1 MPTRTARLNVTGMS
15 CANCSATIEDALDD
29 LDGVASAN
37 ANYATDEGSVEYDP
51 EAVSLGEIYAAI
63 ESAGYGAVSETV
75 TVAITDMSCANCAE
89 TNAEALESTP
99 GVTEATV
106 NYATDEAQVRY
117 NPADASLG
125 DLYDAIE
132 SAGYSPVREGGG
144 GNGASGTG
152 SGDGDGAGASGDAG
166 RDARDAAR
174 EEEIRRQLRLTLFGA
189 LLSVPLLAFMADH
202 LLFGGEIFPE
212 TVFGVSIGWVQF
224 LLATPVQVVLGRPFY
239 RNSSKALVT
248 NGRANMDVLIALG
261 STTAYLYSVA
271 ALSGAIAGSLY
282 FDTAAFILVFITL
295 GNYLEA
301 RSKGRAGEA
310 LRKLLEM
317 EADTATLVD
326 RAASETPH
334 ADGEAVDE
342 DGTEREVPIDEVDV
356 GDRMKIRPGEKIPT
370 DGVVVDGQS
379 AVDESMVTG
388 ESVPVEKEAGDEV
401 VGSTVNENG
410 VLVVEATKVGAD
422 TALQQIVRT
431 VKEAQSRQPDIQNL
445 ADRISAYF
453 VPAVIANALL
463 WGLVWF
469 LFPEA
474 LAGFVNALPL
484 WGLVAGGPSAA
495 GGAVSVSEFA
505 VVVFASS
512 VLIACPCALGLA
524 TPAATMVGTTI
535 GAGHGVL
542 FKGGDVLERAKD
554 VDTVIFDKTGT
565 LTEGEMELTD
575 VVAFDRDGNPIS
587 DGGTAPD
594 GGTASKPGFG
604 DADFVAPD
612 ADRDPADEVLRLAA
626 AAERGSEHPLARA
639 IVDGARERGLEIP
652 EPDAFENVPGHGVRA
667 TVGSDES
674 DGGSEVL
681 VGNQKLLRDNEI
693 DPSPAAAEME
703 RLESEGKTAMLVA
716 RVPAGTN
723 EGRLVGI
730 VADADTVKPSAAD
743 AVAALRDR
751 GIDVMMITGDNERTA
766 RAVAEQVGID
776 PGNVRAE
783 VLPEDKSEAVEEI
796 QADGRKAMMVGD
808 GVNDAPALAVAYVG
822 TAIGS
827 GTDVAIEAA
836 DVTLMRDDPLDVAK
850 AIRISDATLQKIKQN
865 LVWALGY
872 NTLMIPLASLG
883 LLQPALAAGAMALSS
898 VSVLANSLLF
908 RRYEPDRDYRLLGRL
923 R

>member
-1 MPTRTARLNVTGMS
+1 MPTRTAHLNVTGMS
-15 CANCSATIEDALDD
+15 CANCSASIEDALDD

-51 EAVSLGEIYAAI
+51 EAVSLDEIFDAI
-63 ESAGYGAVSETV
+63 DSAGYGAVSETV
-75 TVAITDMSCANCAE
+75 SVAITDMSCANCAE
-89 TNAEALESTP
+89 ANADALEATP
-99 GVTEATV
+99 GVISADV

-117 NPADASLG
+117 NPADASLS
-125 DLYDAIE
+125 DLYDAVE
-132 SAGYSPVREGGG
+132 AAGYSPVREGSGSDAG
-144 GNGASGTG
+144 EDGASA
-152 SGDGDGAGASGDAG
+152 DAGDAG

-174 EEEIRRQLRLTLFGA
+174 EEEIRKQLRLTLFGA
-189 LLSVPLLAFMADH
+189 VLAAPLLAFMTDH
-202 LLFGGEIFPE
+202 LLFGGELFPDS
-212 TVFGVSIGWVQF
+212 VFGARIGWVQF

-239 RNSSKALVT
+239 RNSYKALVT

-261 STTAYLYSVA
+261 STTAYVYSVA
-271 ALSGAIAGSLY
+271 SLSGAIAGSLY

-301 RSKGRAGEA
+301 RSKGQAGDA
-310 LRKLLEM
+310 LRELLAM
-317 EADTATLVD
+317 EADTATLV
-326 RAASETPH
+326 
-334 ADGEAVDE
+334 EA
-342 DGTEREVPIDEVDV
+342 DGTEREVPVDEVEV
-356 GDRMKIRPGEKIPT
+356 GDRMRVRPGEQVPT

-388 ESVPVEKEAGDEV
+388 ESVPVEKESGDEV

-422 TALQQIVRT
+422 TALKQIVRT

-463 WGLVWF
+463 WGIVWF

-474 LAGFVNALPL
+474 LAGFVDRLPL
-484 WGLVAGGPSAA
+484 WGLVAGGPAGA
-495 GGAVSVSEFA
+495 GGAISVSEFA
-505 VVVFASS
+505 IVVFASA

-535 GAGHGVL
+535 GARHGVL

-554 VDTVIFDKTGT
+554 VDTVVFDKTGT
-565 LTEGEMELTD
+565 LTEGAMELTD
-575 VVAFDRDGNPIS
+575 VVAFDRDGDPI
-587 DGGTAPD
+587 PD
-594 GGTASKPGFG
+594 GGATQRPA
-604 DADFVAPD
+604 ADDDSARE
-612 ADRDPADEVLRLAA
+612 ADRDARDELLRLAA
-626 AAERGSEHPLARA
+626 SAERGSEHPLARA
-639 IVDGARERGLEIP
+639 IVEGAEARGLDLASP
-652 EPDAFENVPGHGVRA
+652 TAFENVPGHGVRA
-667 TVGSDES
+667 TVASG
-674 DGGSEVL
+674 DGGDIEVL
-681 VGNQKLLRDNEI
+681 VGNRKLLRDNGI
-693 DPSPAAAEME
+693 DPSPAAGVME
-703 RLESEGKTAMLVA
+703 RLEREGKTAMLVA
-716 RVPAGTN
+716 RVPAGTDD
-723 EGRLVGI
+723 GRLAGV

-751 GIDVMMITGDNERTA
+751 AIDVMLITGDNERTA

-776 PGNVRAE
+776 PENVRAG
-783 VLPEDKSEAVEEI
+783 VLPEDKSDAVEAI
-796 QADGRKAMMVGD
+796 QADGRNAMMVGD
-808 GVNDAPALAVAYVG
+808 GVNDAPALAVAHVG

-898 VSVLANSLLF
+898 VSVLTNSLLF
-908 RRYEPDRDYRLLGRL
+908 RRYEPDHDYRLLGRL